1 MRDPQAQ
8 GGESAI
14 AVRVC
19 DRQCGCDRGADR
31 SSLHSIPMRL
41 PSADISLSI
50 QSSLRMAG
58 IPSLRTELDTSK
70 LALSFLG

>member
-1 MRDPQAQ
+1 
-8 GGESAI
+8 
-14 AVRVC
+14 
-19 DRQCGCDRGADR
+19 
-31 SSLHSIPMRL
+31 MRL